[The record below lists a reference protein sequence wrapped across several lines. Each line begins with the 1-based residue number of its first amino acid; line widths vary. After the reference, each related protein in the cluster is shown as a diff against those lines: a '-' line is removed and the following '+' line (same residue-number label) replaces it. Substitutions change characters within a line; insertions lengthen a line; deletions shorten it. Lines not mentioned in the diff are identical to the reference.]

1 MTFTPEFNAIAAVYF
16 GVSEMHAV
24 HGHTMVTY
32 EDGTTH
38 DLGELNEYPLQLSL
52 SGLTV
57 SVNQKQLVIET
68 DGEES
73 PITPVEGE

>member
-16 GVSEMHAV
+16 GVSEIHAE
-24 HGHTMVTY
+24 HGHTMITY

-38 DLGELNEYPLQLSL
+38 DVGELNEYPMLLNL
-52 SGLTV
+52 TGLTI
-57 SVNQKQLVIET
+57 SVNQNQLVIET

-73 PITPVEGE
+73 PIEPGE